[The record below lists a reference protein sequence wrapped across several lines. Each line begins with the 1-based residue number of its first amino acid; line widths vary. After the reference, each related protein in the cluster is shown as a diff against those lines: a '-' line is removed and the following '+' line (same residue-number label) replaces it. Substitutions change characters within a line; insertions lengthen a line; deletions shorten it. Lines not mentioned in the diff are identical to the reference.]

1 MDSKMKVG
9 FGPIGGRRSRWPK
22 PGKAGNILRIT
33 FRGGLVTSVS
43 LSKLPL
49 ALKFSPTGHV
59 CFLDSF
65 SVE

>member
-22 PGKAGNILRIT
+22 PGKARNILKIK

-43 LSKLPL
+43 LSKLSL